1 MYGMPL
7 KMMTANED
15 KLISILI
22 NFCFFVVLLI
32 QRSVAQKIMMSSLTA
47 EMPSQGDKMP
57 LETMTADEDQAYFDS
72 YAHYGIHA
80 EMLSDSVRTESY
92 RDFIYENKHVFKDKV
107 LIRGCD
113 YL

>member
-1 MYGMPL
+1 
-7 KMMTANED
+7 
-15 KLISILI
+15 
-22 NFCFFVVLLI
+22 
-32 QRSVAQKIMMSSLTA
+32 MSNVETSSCG
-47 EMPSQGDKMP
+47 EKMP

-107 LIRGCD
+107 LLIGKQPSWYIFYQID
-113 YL
+113 FSPGDETYLKDSILVQLLDSNLGTYQN